1 MKNNKVRMEIN
12 RNHHEWFKSQNGKT
26 NNERMSLIRNK
37 LNSRGQSLS
46 SAIYWHNKANKL
58 KNENSALKMVL
69 TMSSVVSAVSVVYL
83 AYAQGWFL

>member
-12 RNHHEWFKSQNGKT
+12 RNHHEWFKSQAGKT

-46 SAIYWHNKANKL
+46 SAIYWHDKADKL
-58 KNENSALKMVL
+58 KRENSALKKTL
-69 TMSSVVSAVSVVYL
+69 TLSVVISLSAAICLGYL
-83 AYAQGWFL
+83 QGWLG